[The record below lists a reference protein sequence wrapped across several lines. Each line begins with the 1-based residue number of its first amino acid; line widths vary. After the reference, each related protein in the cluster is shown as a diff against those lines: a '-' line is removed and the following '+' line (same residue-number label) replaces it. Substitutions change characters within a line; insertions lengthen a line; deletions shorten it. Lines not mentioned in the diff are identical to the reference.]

1 MKKMM
6 MNGILVII
14 MSVSE
19 RRFAIDFDLEDLEEE
34 NMKLRE
40 KINEL
45 KTENKILKKN
55 LDMMINIR

>member
-1 MKKMM
+1 
-6 MNGILVII
+6 

-45 KTENKILKKN
+45 ETENKILKKN

>member
-19 RRFAIDFDLEDLEEE
+19 RRFAIDFDLENLEEE

-40 KINEL
+40 KINDLEQ
-45 KTENKILKKN
+45 KTKF
-55 LDMMINIR
+55 